1 MPAPHHSSLLNS
13 QLRQIADNIRG
24 DDDVRNMLF
33 EINGVEGALHQL
45 CQMVFDGDVMTSKKA
60 AWVMTHAT
68 VNELTPLKPRIADL
82 VSVAAATN
90 GSTHKNTP

>member
-13 QLRQIADNIRG
+13 QMRQLADNIHG
-24 DDDVRNMLF
+24 ADDVRNMLF

-45 CQMVFDGDVMTSKKA
+45 CKMIFDGDVMTSRKA

-68 VNELTPLKPRIADL
+68 VDELTSLKPRIADL
-82 VSVAAATN
+82 VPIAATTN
-90 GSTHKNTP
+90 DSTHKNTP